1 MTLLHCEGSD
11 IGLRL
16 VEDCVCSGYSVTYEC
31 ITRGPG
37 STVFI
42 FGTAQECEIDL
53 RHSQFASGTAI
64 GQCMDGTVNGSGV
77 SFDRDL
83 FTSQL
88 VVFVN
93 SNLLG
98 KTVRC
103 EYFDGTVET
112 EVGSLVLN
120 LTTISGICRCN

>member
-1 MTLLHCEGSD
+1 MTLHCEGSD
-11 IGLRL
+11 VGLRL
-16 VEDCVCSGYSVTYEC
+16 VEDCICPGYNVTYEC
-31 ITRGPG
+31 TTRGPG
-37 STVFI
+37 STI
-42 FGTAQECEIDL
+42 FTVGTARECEIDL

-64 GQCMDGTVNGSGV
+64 GQCMDRKVNGRGV
-77 SFDRDL
+77 SFDGDL

-103 EYFDGTVET
+103 EYFDGTVEA

-120 LTTISGICRCN
+120 LTTISGIHRC